1 MKLQMNLTS
10 AYFDVVDG
18 YSSRR
23 NKCNNLDPKSQ
34 FVIIIGSV
42 VHMPTPS
49 GPVSIYILYERA
61 SETKFEWRFAG
72 GGLCAGFLSLI

>member
-1 MKLQMNLTS
+1 
-10 AYFDVVDG
+10 
-18 YSSRR
+18 
-23 NKCNNLDPKSQ
+23 
-34 FVIIIGSV
+34 
-42 VHMPTPS
+42 MPTPS